1 MTSSPRIK
9 PRHAKSTG
17 GYYRI
22 GEAGTP
28 SDFEIKE
35 YYKNLSLPSNPFWV
49 KEHDRILDKVNKYEA
64 MYM

>member
-1 MTSSPRIK
+1 MASSANVNSRK
-9 PRHAKSTG
+9 AKSTA

-35 YYKNLSLPSNPFWV
+35 YYKNLSLLSNPFWV